1 MVNLSLYTVQAVIIL
16 DGEGKRL
23 YAKYFRGPHESV
35 SDDSLCMNLKKQK
48 DFESNLFSK
57 THKQNSEVMILGDHL
72 VIYREYVDVS
82 LYLISGLDENEIL
95 IQSAF
100 NGLKDAL
107 ELILDTGLDK
117 RNIQEHYDMVL
128 LAVDE
133 TFDDGIILETDP
145 ATIASRVTKP
155 PSKDAQ
161 LNIELSEKGLLSA
174 WGFAKSKLA
183 ERLQQGL

>member
-1 MVNLSLYTVQAVIIL
+1 MVNLSLYAVQAVLIL

-23 YAKYFRGPHESV
+23 YAKYFHPPHETV
-35 SDDSLCMNLKKQK
+35 PAESLAASLKKQK
-48 DFESNLFSK
+48 EFESNLFSK
-57 THKQNSEVMILGDHL
+57 THSQNSEILILDDHL

-82 LYLISGLDENEIL
+82 LYLIGGLDENEIVL
-95 IQSAF
+95 QEAF
-100 NGLKDAL
+100 NGLKDSL
-107 ELILDTGLDK
+107 ELILDTGIDK

-128 LAVDE
+128 LAIDE
-133 TFDDGIILETDP
+133 LLDDGIILETDP

-161 LNIELSEKGLLSA
+161 LNLELSEKGLLSA

>member
-1 MVNLSLYTVQAVIIL
+1 MVNLSLFTVKAIIIL

-23 YAKYFRGPHESV
+23 YSKYFHAPHEPTSP
-35 SDDSLCMNLKKQK
+35 DSLAGSSKKQK
-48 DFESNLFSK
+48 EFESNLFNK
-57 THKQNSEVMILGDHL
+57 THGQNADIMVLNDHL
-72 VIYREYVDVS
+72 VLYREYVDVS
-82 LYLISGLDENEIL
+82 LYLIGGIDENEL
-95 IQSAF
+95 VLQEAF

-107 ELILDTGLDK
+107 ELILDTGIDK
-117 RNIQEHYDMVL
+117 RNIQEHYDMVV

-133 TFDDGIILETDP
+133 FIDDGIILETDP

-155 PSKDAQ
+155 PSKDIP